1 LDKKRSFY
9 DSREREREEKARR
22 EAIVV
27 AIVVMHLVTIL
38 NSVPELY
45 LNYNTLKT
53 PQFRR

>member
-1 LDKKRSFY
+1 MTLGKEK
-9 DSREREREEKARR
+9 EKARR